1 MSAERLRALSED
13 DLGVAIRASEPAWP
27 ASPPLAPIVTERIR
41 ETERLPQLRPRL
53 SLPSRRRT
61 VLILVAATILLAAAA
76 VAAGLVVRIGAETVT
91 QVPGP
96 PTALPSSV
104 LSPAVLGE
112 PTTLGAAAATAGFE
126 PLVPSKLG
134 EPGAVWVGATPADE
148 TGSKGSRVV
157 LAWQPTPALPAVDD
171 LPWGAVLIEFHGRS
185 ELAAKSMYEGGG
197 QIQGVTVDG
206 RDGVWLTGQHT
217 IALAPVD
224 GGEPLELRVTG
235 NVLVWQRG
243 DVTLRLETTLGLP
256 SALEVA
262 RSLG

>member
-13 DLGVAIRASEPAWP
+13 DLGAAIRAGEPAWP
-27 ASPPLAPIVTERIR
+27 ASPPLASIVAERIR

-61 VLILVAATILLAAAA
+61 VLILVAATLLLAAAA

-96 PTALPSSV
+96 PTSLPSGV
-104 LSPAVLGE
+104 LSPAVLGD
-112 PTTLGAAAATAGFE
+112 PSTLGAAAATTGFE
-126 PLVPSKLG
+126 PLVPSRLG
-134 EPGAVWVGATPADE
+134 EPSGLWVGATPPGE

-157 LAWQPTPALPAVDD
+157 LAWRPTPALPAVDD
-171 LPWGAVLIEFHGRS
+171 LPWGAVLIEFHGQS
-185 ELAAKSMYEGGG
+185 ELAAKTMFEGTG
-197 QIQGVTVDG
+197 QIRGVTVDG
-206 RDGVWLTGQHT
+206 QNGVWLTGVHT
-217 IALAPVD
+217 IAFAPMD

-243 DVTLRLETTLGLP
+243 DLTLRLETSLGLP

-262 RSLG
+262 RSIG